1 MTNIGNIPN
10 VSYNN
15 VLQTNINGKPY
26 ITVSSKGITNG
37 LSTIPNNGADFGPDT
52 VGTTTSGINE
62 AINSLPLANTSAPYS
77 SGGGKIVLE
86 EGQYNITGTI
96 TIPNTNPFNLT
107 LEGAGLTNTVIIYG
121 GTSDV
126 VVTAYYNTSD
136 GTSTGTLA
144 TGSDNTLQLYVRNIG
159 FVYNQGGTQAHIFN
173 LGGINTG
180 IFEYVLLTTYNGIES
195 TVGGNAGYG
204 IDPGMVS
211 TTPLGVVGVRLYCTD
226 NNNIEFHQCQFITLA
241 VGVDLT
247 ADHTKFFNNF
257 FSTIGMYY
265 DTTTSANVWSNV
277 YGNTSWLEYGA
288 AIYFNGTQ
296 SVANMNDPELV
307 YNHFFMCQSCVLD
320 GHTTAIGYEME
331 LYHGYI
337 ETCLYSILTINN
349 AVARMYY
356 TQINEGAITTGQVA
370 QVSLTAINTTPSAWS
385 NVQLIGVI
393 STYYGNSAYTTGDML
408 AGPGILG
415 TANTYSALQT
425 FGAGL
430 DISASNNII
439 MNPIASTS
447 ITTTENSGYIDLLGS
462 YYNGTA
468 SVPYGFRLQSDIT
481 ATTPT
486 GNLNLNLNNNGTIT
500 NLLNID
506 QSGNINIISGNIEFH
521 NAGSIR
527 IAYGNINMINGSYP
541 NSIACVYLNLGALQ
555 TTIAGTTAGSI
566 IASQPFQG
574 TSYKKVVIYLSG
586 YENDTTTAQTYTY
599 DTAFTNTPIITA
611 NNSGLTPT
619 TVSTTAISFNPDNT
633 TAYTGFII
641 LEGY

>member
-37 LSTIPNNGADFGPDT
+37 LSTIHNNGADFGPDT

-77 SGGGKIVLE
+77 SGGGKVVLE

-126 VVTAYYNTSD
+126 VVTAYYNTSG

-144 TGSDNTLQLYVRNIG
+144 TGSNNTLQLYVRNIG

-226 NNNIEFHQCQFITLA
+226 NNNIEFHQCQFIALA
-241 VGVDLT
+241 VGVDST
-247 ADHTKFFNNF
+247 ADHTKFFNNL

-277 YGNTSWLEYGA
+277 YGNTSWLEYGS

-356 TQINEGAITTGQVA
+356 TQINEGAVTTGQVA
-370 QVSLTAINTTPSAWS
+370 QVSLTAINTSPSAWS
-385 NVQLIGVI
+385 NVELIGVV
-393 STYYGNSAYTTGDML
+393 SSYYGNNAYTTGNIL
-408 AGPGILG
+408 AGGGILG
-415 TANTYSALQT
+415 TANTWTALQT
-425 FGAGL
+425 FG
-430 DISASNNII
+430 NF
-439 MNPIASTS
+439 STA
-447 ITTTENSGYIDLLGS
+447 NG
-462 YYNGTA
+462 GTA
-468 SVPYGFRLQSDIT
+468 PTSVTVP
-481 ATTPT
+481 A
-486 GNLNLNLNNNGTIT
+486 
-500 NLLNID
+500 
-506 QSGNINIISGNIEFH
+506 SG
-521 NAGSIR
+521 
-527 IAYGNINMINGSYP
+527 
-541 NSIACVYLNLGALQ
+541 
-555 TTIAGTTAGSI
+555 
-566 IASQPFQG
+566 
-574 TSYKKVVIYLSG
+574 
-586 YENDTTTAQTYTY
+586 
-599 DTAFTNTPIITA
+599 
-611 NNSGLTPT
+611 
-619 TVSTTAISFNPDNT
+619 
-633 TAYTGFII
+633 TAYTPSTTINTI
-641 LEGY
+641 LFVSGGTVTGIAINGITTGLTSGTFYMKKNDTITFTYTTVPVVYQMSA